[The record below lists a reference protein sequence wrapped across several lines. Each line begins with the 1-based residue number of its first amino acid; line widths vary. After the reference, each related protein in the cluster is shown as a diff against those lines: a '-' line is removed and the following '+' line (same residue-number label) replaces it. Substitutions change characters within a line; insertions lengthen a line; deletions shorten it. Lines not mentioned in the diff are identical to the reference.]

1 LLLLLIKIYINTPT
15 KPFEHIYVYLT
26 GFKTIADGDIM
37 ALLCMDGYSKYAFSP
52 VMAKAPK
59 TDEEL
64 VETIDK
70 CFKDILKQH
79 KPKIHSKGT
88 TFITNLP
95 TELEPHISSLLEPNH
110 IIIINEAL
118 TKKEIQPVVK
128 GLRKFM

>member
-1 LLLLLIKIYINTPT
+1 MNTPT

-37 ALLCMDGYSKYAFSP
+37 ALLSMDGYSKFAFSP
-52 VMAKAPK
+52 VMVKAPK
-59 TDEEL
+59 TDAEL
-64 VETIDK
+64 LEPIDK

-79 KPKIHSKGT
+79 KPQIHSRGI

-95 TELEPHISSLLEPNH
+95 ADLEPHISSLLEPNH

-118 TKKEIQPVVK
+118 TKREIQPVVN
-128 GLRKFM
+128 GLTKFMNK